1 MHDFELIIQT
11 RKQRRLYELL
21 SVHALED
28 DFPQTFVQDYA
39 HWLKVKT
46 DFVEWWS
53 LLNAWTSTSQ
63 NWQMQ
68 FDSQEKELLI
78 RDSSKLIDLHTLTA
92 KTVSTIL
99 TSLKH
104 AIHINITLNCK
115 TEVLKMHL
123 SQLKLDFFLRKDV
136 THLESK
142 QFRRM
147 IVNANQSLD
156 TLIELINKLVLREN
170 NDSLRSVIISHDD
183 VLFKSEKPHV
193 RVHIDIS
200 TKHVSYYLYHI
211 DCQIERLVDNDS
223 LKSKLFKC

>member
-1 MHDFELIIQT
+1 
-11 RKQRRLYELL
+11 
-21 SVHALED
+21 
-28 DFPQTFVQDYA
+28 
-39 HWLKVKT
+39 
-46 DFVEWWS
+46 
-53 LLNAWTSTSQ
+53 
-63 NWQMQ
+63 MQ

-170 NDSLRSVIISHDD
+170 NDSLRS
-183 VLFKSEKPHV
+183 
-193 RVHIDIS
+193 
-200 TKHVSYYLYHI
+200 
-211 DCQIERLVDNDS
+211 
-223 LKSKLFKC
+223 